1 MSQRF
6 HVCKV
11 TMMVTTIT
19 WKTPGGLSE
28 QVCGVLAINVAL
40 DQKYK
45 EPEDIN
51 E

>member
-1 MSQRF
+1 MHSY
-6 HVCKV
+6 H
-11 TMMVTTIT
+11 
-19 WKTPGGLSE
+19 GNYNYLEDLGLSE

-45 EPEDIN
+45 EDIN

>member
-6 HVCKV
+6 HVCNV
-11 TMMVTTIT
+11 TMVTTIT
-19 WKTPGGLSE
+19 WKTPGGLSV

-45 EPEDIN
+45 EDIN